1 MDGRQDKG
9 RRWSEA
15 SWWTRS
21 LIGGGAIATVA
32 GFAFGLR
39 AEGDVATGFGVLAG
53 AGLVIFVVGLVKLW
67 IDHEGRA
74 RADDPGGASKRER
87 LQAQRTRQLWV
98 LPVVSIFFLAQAA
111 WFGLPNILAGIADVG
126 DYLSLLLPVLY
137 AWVVTAMVMGW
148 DGQTRQNRRWLEDEL
163 THVIRARALSMAFM
177 ALMAGATIALGIGV
191 FWRPDYGAVATL
203 FAITAAA
210 STAGLRF
217 VWLDR
222 EFGKDG

>member
-1 MDGRQDKG
+1 MDGRHDRG
-9 RRWSEA
+9 GYWAGA
-15 SWWTRS
+15 SWWSRL

-32 GFAFGLR
+32 GFAFGLQ
-39 AEGDVATGFGVLAG
+39 AEGEVATGFGVLAG

-74 RADDPGGASKRER
+74 RATDPGGASKRER

-98 LPVVSIFFLAQAA
+98 LPFLSIFLLSQAA
-111 WFGLPNILAGIADVG
+111 WIGLPNILSGGAEFR

-137 AWVVTAMVMGW
+137 AWVVMAMVMGW

-163 THVIRARALSMAFM
+163 TQVIRARALSAAFSV
-177 ALMAGATIALGIGV
+177 LMAGATIALGIGF
-191 FWRPDYGAVATL
+191 FWSPEYGVVASL
-203 FAITAAA
+203 FAITAAS

>member
-1 MDGRQDKG
+1 MDGRRDRG
-9 RRWSEA
+9 GYRAEAPWWS
-15 SWWTRS
+15 RL

-39 AEGDVATGFGVLAG
+39 AEGDVATGLGVLAG
-53 AGLVIFVVGLVKLW
+53 AGMVILCVGLMKLW
-67 IDHEGRA
+67 IDHEVRA
-74 RADDPGGASKRER
+74 RANDPGGASKRER

-98 LPVVSIFFLAQAA
+98 LPFLSIFLLSQAA
-111 WFGLPNILAGIADVG
+111 WIGLPNILSGAAEFR

-163 THVIRARALSMAFM
+163 TQVIRARALSAAFSV
-177 ALMAGATIALGIGV
+177 LMAGATIALGIGF
-191 FWRPDYGAVATL
+191 FWNPDYGVVASL
-203 FAITAAA
+203 FAITAASA
-210 STAGLRF
+210 TAGLRF

>member
-1 MDGRQDKG
+1 MNG
-9 RRWSEA
+9 RRHRENYWTVA
-15 SWWTRS
+15 SWWSRL
-21 LIGGGAIATVA
+21 LIIGGAIALII

-53 AGLVIFVVGLVKLW
+53 AGMVIFVVGLVKLW
-67 IDHEGRA
+67 IDHEVRA

-87 LQAQRTRQLWV
+87 LLAQRTRQLWV
-98 LPVVSIFFLAQAA
+98 LPLLSIFLLAQAA
-111 WFGLPNILAGIADVG
+111 WIGLPNILGGVAEFR

-137 AWVVTAMVMGW
+137 AWVVAAMVMGW

-163 THVIRARALSMAFM
+163 TQVIRARALSAAFFV
-177 ALMAGATIALGIGV
+177 LMGGTTIALAIG
-191 FWRPDYGAVATL
+191 FFSRPDYGVVASL

-210 STAGLRF
+210 ATAGLRF